1 MKRKLLSILMA
12 LTMSVAVL
20 PAVAIPAEAAL
31 TPAKDTVIVG
41 GITLTSGLYLANGS
55 SAPSYSKPAS
65 GGYAYFKNHVLTLH
79 DAVVVGNEAIQYCD
93 NETGEIA
100 ICSSYSLTIILEG
113 NNFAEGGDSV
123 NVASIGVW
131 AGDYDES
138 LTIQGNGSLT
148 ATGGLATEGST
159 GIGSGGDLIITG
171 NVTVT
176 AIGGT
181 VTGEEGQSWGLFA
194 QTDMTISA
202 NAKVTAVG
210 GKANGMSGGVASDG
224 SNIIIDNSTL
234 IARTLS
240 STGDASALERDPDL
254 INASIAVASRN
265 SSGSS
270 PVAYTED
277 DFYDYKY
284 IKITVNGADGGF
296 PFIDVPTGYWARN
309 AIGWAY
315 DGGLFSGTSSTTFS
329 PDAKCTRA
337 MLWTVLGRLDGQTL
351 VGPAVFDKAR
361 QWAITNSISD
371 GSDPNGNVT
380 REQLTTVLWRYTGAP
395 QIQNDMSGYTDFS
408 SVSYYAREAMRWAV
422 AKGIVSGTSNTT
434 LSPQDTATRAQ
445 IATIFMRFSVLMG
458 K

>member
-20 PAVAIPAEAAL
+20 PVVSASAEAVS
-31 TPAKDTVIVG
+31 PANDTVLVG
-41 GITLTSGLYLANGS
+41 GIRLKSGQYLANEAS
-55 SAPSYSKPAS
+55 DPSYAKPAS
-65 GGYAYFKNHVLTLH
+65 GGYAYFKNPVLTLH
-79 DAVVVGNEAIQYCD
+79 DAVVVGNEEIRYVD
-93 NETGEIA
+93 NETAGVA
-100 ICSSYSLTIILEG
+100 IYSIDSLTIILEG
-113 NNFAEGGDSV
+113 NNF
-123 NVASIGVW
+123 VASEGSAESSKIGVW

-138 LTIQGNGSLT
+138 LTIQGSGSLI
-148 ATGGLATEGST
+148 ATGGSAVEGSC
-159 GIGSGGDLIITG
+159 GIGSGGNLIITG
-171 NVTVT
+171 NVTIT

-181 VTGEEGQSWGLFA
+181 VTDEDGQSWGMFA
-194 QTDMTISA
+194 ERDITISA

-240 STGDASALERDPDL
+240 STGDASALEQDPAL
-254 INASIAVASRN
+254 INASIAKASRN

-284 IKITVNGADGGF
+284 IKITRAGADGDI
-296 PFIDVPTGYWARN
+296 PFIDVPNTYWARN
-309 AIGWAY
+309 AVAWAY

-337 MLWTVLGRLDGQTL
+337 MLWTVLGRLDGKTL
-351 VGPAVFDKAR
+351 VGPTVFDKAR

-371 GSDPNGNVT
+371 GSDPNGYVT
-380 REQLTTVLWRYTGAP
+380 REQLLTVLWRYAGAP
-395 QIQNDMSGYTDFS
+395 QIQNDLSGYTDFS
-408 SVSYYAREAMRWAV
+408 SVSNYAREAMQWAV

-445 IATIFMRFSVLMG
+445 IATMFMRFSVLMG